1 MIIVII
7 VRHKYNANN
16 SVIIGITAIIETDSD
31 GNKYLK

>member
-16 SVIIGITAIIETDSD
+16 SVIIAIIAIIYVDK
-31 GNKYLK
+31 NK